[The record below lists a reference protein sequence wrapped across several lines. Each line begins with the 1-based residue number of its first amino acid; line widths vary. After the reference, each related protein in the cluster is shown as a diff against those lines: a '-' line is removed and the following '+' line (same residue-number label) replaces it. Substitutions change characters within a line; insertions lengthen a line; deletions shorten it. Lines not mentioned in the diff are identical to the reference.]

1 MGEIIISPVT
11 AQIDGDSDLD
21 FDFDLDVIDN
31 DKDTA
36 SYTDND
42 ASTCKEQ
49 AECIHVEVRI
59 DTESTEEMYSICMY
73 WQSNT
78 THCVKGDDDTF
89 ALGATLGID
98 TDDDFEIKSWE
109 SGSGHSICQQ
119 VSCGNEAMFGL
130 KDGGSCSHSA
140 NFTVDGVTCSG
151 TAGGSCLWTIPAPEC
166 LLHVVDDF
174 ESDLGS
180 DLYETNEEQQA
191 DNTWHTITN
200 RGGHFY
206 ESTVFFV
213 LLAISALTCISVVGC
228 VVKLSKGTRSAASLD
243 LHEEPLEPADWDP
256 EQIAE

>member
-1 MGEIIISPVT
+1 M
-11 AQIDGDSDLD
+11 
-21 FDFDLDVIDN
+21 
-31 DKDTA
+31 
-36 SYTDND
+36 
-42 ASTCKEQ
+42 
-49 AECIHVEVRI
+49 
-59 DTESTEEMYSICMY
+59 
-73 WQSNT
+73 
-78 THCVKGDDDTF
+78 
-89 ALGATLGID
+89 
-98 TDDDFEIKSWE
+98 
-109 SGSGHSICQQ
+109 
-119 VSCGNEAMFGL
+119 
-130 KDGGSCSHSA
+130 
-140 NFTVDGVTCSG
+140 
-151 TAGGSCLWTIPAPEC
+151 
-166 LLHVVDDF
+166 